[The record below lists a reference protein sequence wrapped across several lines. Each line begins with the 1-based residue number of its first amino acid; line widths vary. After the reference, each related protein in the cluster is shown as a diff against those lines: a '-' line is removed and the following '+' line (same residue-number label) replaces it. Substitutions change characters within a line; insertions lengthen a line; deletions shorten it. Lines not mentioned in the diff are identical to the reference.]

1 MNYTIGRR
9 RGEVVER
16 VYLKHIAQ
24 HVGSEVEIRGW
35 LFNKRSS
42 GKIQFLII
50 RDGTEMIQGVVV
62 KSEVSPEVFEAAK
75 RLTQE
80 SSLIVRGVVR
90 EEPRSLSGFELTV
103 TDLEIVQL
111 AEEYPITPKE
121 HGVEYLLDRR
131 HLWLRSRRQHAI
143 MLVRNE
149 LIKATRKFFDER
161 DFVLIDAPILTPAS
175 VEGTTT
181 LFETD
186 YFDDKAYLSQ
196 TGQLYM
202 EAAAMAFG
210 KVYCF
215 GPTFRAE
222 KSKTRRHLMEFWMVE
237 PEMAFYSNDDNMKL
251 QEEYVSYMVQH
262 VLENCSKE
270 LEKKKK
276 K

>member
-1 MNYTIGRR
+1 M
-9 RGEVVER
+9 VER

-149 LIKATRKFFDER
+149 LIKA
-161 DFVLIDAPILTPAS
+161 
-175 VEGTTT
+175 
-181 LFETD
+181 
-186 YFDDKAYLSQ
+186 
-196 TGQLYM
+196 
-202 EAAAMAFG
+202 
-210 KVYCF
+210 
-215 GPTFRAE
+215 
-222 KSKTRRHLMEFWMVE
+222 
-237 PEMAFYSNDDNMKL
+237 
-251 QEEYVSYMVQH
+251 
-262 VLENCSKE
+262 
-270 LEKKKK
+270 
-276 K
+276 